1 MARSTQMAD
10 LFRSPA
16 LVAQRNYEICKA
28 YYLDQ
33 TTAEQ
38 LAERFGLHPDSVR
51 AIVRDFAHD
60 PDLEQFFVVNRPGRQ
75 TAPKRDALSEDVIR
89 LRQQGL
95 TLAQI
100 QQRLHEQGHSI
111 SESYLSRILA
121 GHDLPDVARLR
132 PAQAATARQAKDGSE
147 IPAAA
152 DARLCSFEP
161 VKGFEKA
168 SPYKLFRK
176 FVDTTG
182 CVEIEE
188 DKVIVRLVKRAHNP
202 VLKEAGLTGPTPP
215 VPWLG
220 NRPLVLQLP

>member
-1 MARSTQMAD
+1 
-10 LFRSPA
+10 
-16 LVAQRNYEICKA
+16 VAQRNYEICKA

-33 TTAEQ
+33 ATAEQ
-38 LAERFGLHPDSVR
+38 LAERFSLHPDSVR

-75 TAPKRDALSEDVIR
+75 TAPKRDALLENIIR

-95 TLAQI
+95 ILAEI

-121 GHDLPDVARLR
+121 RHGLVDI
-132 PAQAATARQAKDGSE
+132 QAPRCRQIDGIRAAKDGSE

-161 VKGFEKA
+161 GRRLQ
-168 SPYKLFRK
+168 S
-176 FVDTTG
+176 
-182 CVEIEE
+182 
-188 DKVIVRLVKRAHNP
+188 KV
-202 VLKEAGLTGPTPP
+202 AGLFLF
-215 VPWLG
+215 VPLLLMLDFPAAVQQACWPGSAAIPALQAILALLSGKLLGKRRISHIDDLG
-220 NRPLVLQLP
+220 NDEGPRCSAA